1 MNFQPFNFIAN
12 LTYMGEGMFCII
24 VVMLVIATITM
35 LLNKI
40 TTRKKDK

>member
-1 MNFQPFNFIAN
+1 MNFQPFNFITN
-12 LTYMGEGMFCII
+12 LRYMGEGMFCII
-24 VVMLVIATITM
+24 VVMAVIATVTL